1 MRSQEFEEFQAFRQR
16 QLSASASLLD
26 AAETN
31 VYRALAP
38 MRPEPPA
45 DTQKVYRCDLAR
57 TWLRRF
63 ELPEEWSGR
72 AMVCRG
78 VRHGLGVVF
87 PWLRA
92 VGARLW
98 LPGDVY
104 PVYFELARAAGL
116 APGSY
121 PTLPAPTLPTS
132 PASPTPPSFPM
143 SPPDQRPEY
152 LLLANPS
159 KPLGRYLSDDE
170 CAAVIAWLR
179 EAPHRHIL
187 IDSVYDLGAPFAA
200 GTRRLLD
207 TGRAIL
213 LHSVT
218 KGWLWPRTFGVVLL
232 GPAHTELAEAFRAD
246 PPAPAQLG
254 LADRL
259 LTEHGDVPRRVGD
272 ELTAR
277 AERLFERLPDDVL
290 KAIPTASRTCPGNYF
305 FPADIPAQTL
315 QREYGVLALPVG
327 VFGESTWSGSVLT
340 SLGDA
345 LSPTPTGTGNR

>member
-1 MRSQEFEEFQAFRQR
+1 MRFDAFQEFRQR
-16 QLSASASLLD
+16 QLGASSALLD

-38 MRPEPPA
+38 LRPEAPT
-45 DTQKVYRCDLAR
+45 DERTVHRCDLAR
-57 TWLRRF
+57 AWLRRF
-63 ELPEEWSGR
+63 ELPEEWSGH

-92 VGARLW
+92 VRARLW

-116 APGSY
+116 APLSY
-121 PTLPAPTLPTS
+121 PTLPTPILPTS
-132 PASPTPPSFPM
+132 P
-143 SPPDQRPEY
+143 PPDHHPEY
-152 LLLANPS
+152 LLIANPS
-159 KPLGRYLSDDE
+159 KPLGRYLSDAE
-170 CAAVIAWLR
+170 CAAVTSWLQESPNR
-179 EAPHRHIL
+179 RLL
-187 IDSVYDLGAPFAA
+187 IDGVYDLGVPFAA

-207 TGRAIL
+207 TGRAVL

-232 GPAHTELAEAFRAD
+232 GRGRTELAEAFRAD
-246 PPAPAQLG
+246 PPTPAQLR

-259 LTEHGDVPRRVGD
+259 LTEHGDVPRQVAD

-277 AERLFERLPDDVL
+277 AEQLFERLPDVVL
-290 KAIPTASRTCPGNYF
+290 GAIPETSRACPGNYF
-305 FPADIPAQTL
+305 FPVEIPAETL
-315 QREYGVLALPVG
+315 RREYGVLAVPVS
-327 VFGESTWSGSVLT
+327 VFGESDWSGSILT
-340 SLGDA
+340 SLADA
-345 LSPTPTGTGNR
+345 FAARRGRANSPSS